1 MATSGST
8 SQLEG
13 TRQRKIT
20 PELKRKL
27 NRFEE
32 PDSRFD
38 SGLGSMPSCNSLVSD
53 RSNTQSFSDDSC
65 RDQKCC
71 DSSDS
76 MDLVRETRKLNI
88 DDDCEISDSID
99 GKERKNEHTS
109 IDDGYTSLSS
119 TQSSCHFYIWM
130 CEYVRSFA
138 QTPNLR
144 HILAPIWPTLLNRN
158 EDGDT

>member
-1 MATSGST
+1 MASSGTT

-20 PELKRKL
+20 PELKGKL
-27 NRFEE
+27 NIEGT
-32 PDSRFD
+32 DSRTD
-38 SGLGSMPSCNSLVSD
+38 SGLGSMLSYNSLVSD

-65 RDQKCC
+65 RDQKCS
-71 DSSDS
+71 DWSDS
-76 MDLVRETRKLNI
+76 MDLVRETGKLNI
-88 DDDCEISDSID
+88 DDDCEINDSID

-119 TQSSCHFYIWM
+119 TQSSFPFIWM
-130 CEYVRSFA
+130 YECIRCFA
-138 QTPNLR
+138 QTQNLR
-144 HILAPIWPTLLNRN
+144 YILAPIWPTLLNRN